1 MPAPLMHAKSTPSL
15 PQEADDVVIGGGV
28 VGVFTAYCLAR
39 RGVKKLYDRRGTA
52 PFWKATGNCIH
63 A

>member
-28 VGVFTAYCLAR
+28 VACSRHIISRAAALTSCKIVEGRPRSGKPQEKCL
-39 RGVKKLYDRRGTA
+39 
-52 PFWKATGNCIH
+52 H